1 MNRLGDSSS
10 PYLRQHAD
18 NPVDW
23 YPWGDEALA
32 KAQAQDKP
40 LLISIGYSACHW
52 CHVMAHECFEDDELA
67 ALMNDNFINIKVD
80 REERSDVDSVYM
92 SALQAMTGSGGWPM
106 TIFAVPTGEPFYAG
120 TYFPPHDHAGR
131 PGFGTV
137 LRSIAATYSS
147 KREEVLRAA
156 SELRQAIAVAPVS
169 SPEMPAVSDLDD
181 VAQRMLAGI
190 DQTRGGFGTAPK
202 FPQPLAL
209 EFLLSQHAETGS
221 GACGQAVELTLDA
234 MASGGLH
241 DHLGGGFHR
250 YCVDADWT
258 VPHFEKM
265 LYDNAQLATAYL
277 NAHLCFGDSRWR
289 EVAGKTLEYLAREM
303 RVVGGGFAAS
313 QDADTSQGEGA
324 YFAWSPAQIRDVVA
338 GDADFVCQAF
348 GVTEPGNFEA
358 DLSVL
363 TRRSAGVDGARLEP
377 LRAKLLAARGR
388 RPVPARD
395 DKVIASW
402 NGLAIR
408 AFARAGAALQNQTW
422 IEIAQT
428 AARYVLDNLVDGEG
442 RVARCIFEGTVSERG
457 FLDDAALL
465 ALALLELFQATGDV
479 SWYHHAL
486 RIAQR
491 ARTDF
496 QDPVLGFCDTA
507 NDTPQL
513 VVRPRTLDDNPTPSG
528 QAAMAELA
536 ARLHAFTMDQQWE
549 ATATDLLRRLAAV
562 VRRAPMAAP
571 VAATVMS
578 GAVRGMREVAIV
590 GDTAD
595 LRTRDLV
602 GAVNS
607 TYNPRTV
614 LAWGAGDVPLLGGR
628 PPKNSSPTAYVC
640 QNFTCA
646 APTNDRSELMAQLGS
661 GLLGASHRVGTG
673 P

>member
-1 MNRLGDSSS
+1 MNRLADSSS

-23 YPWGDEALA
+23 YPWGDAALA

-52 CHVMAHECFEDDELA
+52 CHVMAHECFENDELA
-67 ALMNDNFINIKVD
+67 ALMNDSFINIKVD
-80 REERSDVDSVYM
+80 REERSDIDTVYM

-137 LRSIAATYSS
+137 LRSIAATYAS
-147 KREEVLRAA
+147 KPEEVLRAA
-156 SELRQAIAVAPVS
+156 SELRQAISVAPVS
-169 SPEMPAVSDLDD
+169 SSEMLAISDLDD

-190 DQTRGGFGTAPK
+190 DHTRGGVGTAPK

-209 EFLLSQHAETGS
+209 EFLLSHHVETGS
-221 GACGQAVELTLDA
+221 TACRQAVELTLDA

-265 LYDNAQLATAYL
+265 LYDNAQLANVYL

-289 EVAGKTLEYLAREM
+289 EVASRTLEYLAREM

-313 QDADTSQGEGA
+313 QDADTSEGEGA
-324 YFAWSPAQIRDVVA
+324 YFAWNPEQIRDTV
-338 GDADFVCQAF
+338 GDDADFVCQAF
-348 GVTEPGNFEA
+348 GVTGTGNF
-358 DLSVL
+358 DGGLSVL
-363 TRRSAGVDGARLEP
+363 NRRSTGVDEARLEP
-377 LRAKLLAARGR
+377 LRAKLLEARSR

-428 AARYVLDNLVDGEG
+428 AARYVLDHLVDGKG

-457 FLDDAALL
+457 FLMM
-465 ALALLELFQATGDV
+465 
-479 SWYHHAL
+479 
-486 RIAQR
+486 QR
-491 ARTDF
+491 
-496 QDPVLGFCDTA
+496 
-507 NDTPQL
+507 
-513 VVRPRTLDDNPTPSG
+513 
-528 QAAMAELA
+528 
-536 ARLHAFTMDQQWE
+536 
-549 ATATDLLRRLAAV
+549 
-562 VRRAPMAAP
+562 
-571 VAATVMS
+571 
-578 GAVRGMREVAIV
+578 
-590 GDTAD
+590 
-595 LRTRDLV
+595 
-602 GAVNS
+602 
-607 TYNPRTV
+607 Y
-614 LAWGAGDVPLLGGR
+614 
-628 PPKNSSPTAYVC
+628 
-640 QNFTCA
+640 
-646 APTNDRSELMAQLGS
+646 
-661 GLLGASHRVGTG
+661 
-673 P
+673 